1 MILRETI
8 VLVRIID
15 NPKSLQQ
22 ATEIP
27 IHGLIYKNIA
37 SKLIPIT
44 LHMPYPILLTKGFGS
59 TPMNSPTYDLL
70 STNAGREASL
80 EASLLEPYE
89 PQLPEI
95 LVPLPATQDIKSPER
110 IVQLQPGVRV
120 RALRSPHVG
129 AVGKLLHLMPG
140 IESFP
145 SGILARS
152 AMIDLEGIG
161 SVAIPLSNLEV
172 IA

>member
-1 MILRETI
+1 M
-8 VLVRIID
+8 LVGLVD
-15 NPKSLQQ
+15 DAKSLQQ

-27 IHGLIYKNIA
+27 IRGLVCGSMA
-37 SKLIPIT
+37 SELIPIA
-44 LHMPYPILLTKGFGS
+44 LHMPYPILITEGFGS
-59 TPMNSPTYDLL
+59 TPMNAPTYDLL

-89 PQLPEI
+89 PQLPEVLI
-95 LVPLPATQDIKSPER
+95 PLPATQDIKTPER

-120 RALRSPHVG
+120 RALRAPHAG
-129 AVGKLLHLMPG
+129 AVGNLLHLMPG
-140 IESFP
+140 VESFP

-152 AMIDLEGIG
+152 AMIELEGIG
-161 SVAIPLSNLEV
+161 SVAVPLSNLEV